1 MDPNLEL
8 LATIGHLLTGFGTIL
23 LSILLYKSFR
33 HLEAVTK
40 ATEIQTE
47 FKFRPWV
54 GPTGLIREIGQ
65 ESGQKRF
72 EVTIKNF
79 GDLPANEVLVSSIVK
94 NEKISKDELQS
105 QKTKRISLGPM
116 LPNME
121 KRYWLDIDVSA
132 IEEAKNRGQKI
143 HTGILFEYPLS
154 FGKSEYGLISEVDP
168 DSLKFVHTDMWVASP
183 EFKAK

>member
-1 MDPNLEL
+1 MDPSLEF
-8 LATIGHLLTGFGTIL
+8 LATIGHLMTGFGTIL

-33 HLEAVTK
+33 HLETATK

-65 ESGQKRF
+65 ESGKKRF
-72 EVTIKNF
+72 EITIKNF

-94 NEKISKDELQS
+94 NQKITKEELQS
-105 QKTKRISLGPM
+105 QKTTRISLGPV

-121 KRYWLDIDVSA
+121 KRYWLDVENSIL
-132 IEEAKNRGQKI
+132 EQAKKQGGKI
-143 HTGILFEYPLS
+143 STGVLFEYPLS
-154 FGKSEYGLISEVDP
+154 FGRSEYGLISEIDP
-168 DSLKFVHTDMWVASP
+168 DSFKFVHTDMWVASP
-183 EFKAK
+183 ELKTK